1 MAPGAACVAAATAWK
16 RATVLVDLAAAVLG
30 ALGCGAAFSVA
41 DQEVFMRLLAAP
53 RLPGVHGGRLLQLA
67 LEAVVRQPAQLIPL
81 DAAEVCCAYGGGQL
95 FS

>member
-1 MAPGAACVAAATAWK
+1 
-16 RATVLVDLAAAVLG
+16 
-30 ALGCGAAFSVA
+30 
-41 DQEVFMRLLAAP
+41 MRLLAAP